1 MNDKKWDID
10 YSFFEKRGRKEFAD
24 KLKQNK
30 SKSTK
35 AIRLFFHNLSTE
47 AKETQDASKIL
58 IKYIKKGKLNKEEE
72 NELKTQVYDLLK
84 IMGIGVPFFMI
95 PGSTLLIPFLLKVA
109 EKRGIDILPSAF
121 SKDNDLKIDNTQ
133 DKLKEE

>member
-35 AIRLFFHNLSTE
+35 
-47 AKETQDASKIL
+47 D
-58 IKYIKKGKLNKEEE
+58 
-72 NELKTQVYDLLK
+72 
-84 IMGIGVPFFMI
+84 
-95 PGSTLLIPFLLKVA
+95 
-109 EKRGIDILPSAF
+109 
-121 SKDNDLKIDNTQ
+121 
-133 DKLKEE
+133 